1 MNQPLHPRKKNNT
14 DHPGMKGV
22 QRIDVVLDCTET
34 LPSSASIIKES
45 HWDGKA
51 YKLNNQ
57 NHQNSLKQ
65 NDISNDSIKRCE
77 EKISSISMIKS
88 EDNMTTTDTTGSC
101 ISSASNADLSSAS
114 IKDDGIIFVCF

>member
-1 MNQPLHPRKKNNT
+1 
-14 DHPGMKGV
+14 MKGV
-22 QRIDVVLDCTET
+22 QRIDVVVDCTEA

-45 HWDGKA
+45 HWDGEA

-57 NHQNSLKQ
+57 NSLKQ
-65 NDISNDSIKRCE
+65 HNISNDSIKRCE
-77 EKISSISMIKS
+77 EKITSISMIKS

-114 IKDDGIIFVCF
+114 IRDDGIIFVCF